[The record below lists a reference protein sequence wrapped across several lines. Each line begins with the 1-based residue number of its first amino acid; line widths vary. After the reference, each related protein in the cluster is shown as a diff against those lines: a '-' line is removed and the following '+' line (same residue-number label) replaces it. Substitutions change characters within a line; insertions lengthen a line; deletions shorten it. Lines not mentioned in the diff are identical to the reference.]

1 MLSYNRDALGRVI
14 RAEFDFEEALYARF
28 QKLESRLDRP
38 DCIALCRANAEEH
51 ARLLGLPPIE
61 WPSEWPNTVPPWP
74 KAPLG

>member
-51 ARLLGLPPIE
+51 ARLLGLPPIGGSG
-61 WPSEWPNTVPPWP
+61 SE
-74 KAPLG
+74 AAIRGHISMS